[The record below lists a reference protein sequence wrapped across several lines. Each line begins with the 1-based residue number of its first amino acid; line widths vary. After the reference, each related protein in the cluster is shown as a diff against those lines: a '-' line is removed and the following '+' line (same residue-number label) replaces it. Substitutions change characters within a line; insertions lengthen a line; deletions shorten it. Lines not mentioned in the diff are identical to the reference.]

1 MEKYCYKCLGSIEKN
16 HEYLECFKCDSKICY
31 HCIEINK
38 FYFDEGTLLYKYSCY
53 HCIKISS
60 L

>member
-1 MEKYCYKCLGSIEKN
+1 MEKYCYKCLGSIEAN
-16 HEYLECFKCDSKICY
+16 DEYLHCFKCDSKVCLN
-31 HCIEINK
+31 CININS
-38 FYFDEGTLLYKYSCY
+38 FNFNEDTLLYDYNCN